1 MSDLSTVRLIA
12 AEFAGTTVVMLGG
25 PGLMVLGGG
34 SIGTLEAALGFGLA
48 MAIAMGVIGAVANPM
63 FSLALYL
70 ARQITPREAVSDW
83 IGQFLGAIFGAAL
96 IFGINDTERLPS
108 AANGWDRNGFGELGS
123 VLAAEL
129 VLSVVVVVV
138 LLSAVSQRMSTS
150 AVAAFTGATY
160 GLAMLLLVGI
170 DGGGINPARSLGSA
184 IFADTDP
191 NALGQVWAFILVP
204 LIGAF
209 GGLMLWLLIDDA
221 SIDDTVFDDVTDCP
235 VLSASDGA
243 AAHLRQT
250 VRGVFA
256 GLRSPCRRRP
266 AWRQLPSPA
275 CRPRRPRW

>member
-12 AEFAGTTVVMLGG
+12 AEFAGTTIVMLGG
-25 PGLMVLGGG
+25 PGLIVLGDG

-48 MAIAMGVIGAVANPM
+48 MAIAIGVIGAVANPM

-96 IFGINDTERLPS
+96 IFGINDTDRVPS

-150 AVAAFTGATY
+150 AVAAFTGAVY
-160 GLAMLLLVGI
+160 GLAMLLLLGI

-204 LIGAF
+204 AIGAF

-221 SIDDTVFDDVTDCP
+221 SIDDTVFDDTVVETATDTVTRD
-235 VLSASDGA
+235 
-243 AAHLRQT
+243 H
-250 VRGVFA
+250 
-256 GLRSPCRRRP
+256 
-266 AWRQLPSPA
+266 
-275 CRPRRPRW
+275 

>member
-221 SIDDTVFDDVTDCP
+221 SIDDTVFDDVTD
-235 VLSASDGA
+235 
-243 AAHLRQT
+243 
-250 VRGVFA
+250 
-256 GLRSPCRRRP
+256 
-266 AWRQLPSPA
+266 
-275 CRPRRPRW
+275 

>member
-1 MSDLSTVRLIA
+1 
-12 AEFAGTTVVMLGG
+12 MLGG

-221 SIDDTVFDDVTDCP
+221 SIDDTVFDDVTD
-235 VLSASDGA
+235 
-243 AAHLRQT
+243 
-250 VRGVFA
+250 
-256 GLRSPCRRRP
+256 
-266 AWRQLPSPA
+266 
-275 CRPRRPRW
+275 

>member
-25 PGLMVLGGG
+25 PGLIVLGGG

-48 MAIAMGVIGAVANPM
+48 MAIAIGVIGAVANPM

-96 IFGINDTERLPS
+96 IFGINDTDRLPS

-160 GLAMLLLVGI
+160 GLAMLLLLGI

-204 LIGAF
+204 VIGAF

-221 SIDDTVFDDVTDCP
+221 SIDDTVFDDSVVETATDVVTGD
-235 VLSASDGA
+235 
-243 AAHLRQT
+243 H
-250 VRGVFA
+250 
-256 GLRSPCRRRP
+256 
-266 AWRQLPSPA
+266 
-275 CRPRRPRW
+275 

>member
-138 LLSAVSQRMSTS
+138 LLSAISQRMSTS

-221 SIDDTVFDDVTDCP
+221 SIDDTVFDDVTD
-235 VLSASDGA
+235 
-243 AAHLRQT
+243 
-250 VRGVFA
+250 
-256 GLRSPCRRRP
+256 
-266 AWRQLPSPA
+266 
-275 CRPRRPRW
+275 

>member
-209 GGLMLWLLIDDA
+209 GGLMLWLRIDDA
-221 SIDDTVFDDVTDCP
+221 SIDDTVFDDVTD
-235 VLSASDGA
+235 
-243 AAHLRQT
+243 
-250 VRGVFA
+250 
-256 GLRSPCRRRP
+256 
-266 AWRQLPSPA
+266 
-275 CRPRRPRW
+275 

>member
-25 PGLMVLGGG
+25 PGLIVLGGG

-48 MAIAMGVIGAVANPM
+48 MAIAIGVIGAVANPM

-96 IFGINDTERLPS
+96 IFGINDTDRLPS

-160 GLAMLLLVGI
+160 GLAMLFLLGI

-204 LIGAF
+204 MIGAF

-221 SIDDTVFDDVTDCP
+221 SIDDTVFDDTVVETATDTVTRD
-235 VLSASDGA
+235 
-243 AAHLRQT
+243 R
-250 VRGVFA
+250 
-256 GLRSPCRRRP
+256 
-266 AWRQLPSPA
+266 
-275 CRPRRPRW
+275 

>member
-12 AEFAGTTVVMLGG
+12 AEFAGTTIVMLGG

-48 MAIAMGVIGAVANPM
+48 MAIAIGVIGAVANPM

-96 IFGINDTERLPS
+96 IFGINDTDRLPS

-160 GLAMLLLVGI
+160 GLAMLLLLGI

-204 LIGAF
+204 VIGAF

-221 SIDDTVFDDVTDCP
+221 SIDDTVFDDSVVETATDVVTGD
-235 VLSASDGA
+235 
-243 AAHLRQT
+243 H
-250 VRGVFA
+250 
-256 GLRSPCRRRP
+256 
-266 AWRQLPSPA
+266 
-275 CRPRRPRW
+275 